1 MYIVHMVMHIGIC
14 NALEV
19 HIGVYNAL
27 EMHIGE
33 YTAYRM
39 HVNANGCNKMFIG
52 DYIRG
57 CYIGELASLY
67 QGSI

>member
-39 HVNANGCNKMFIG
+39 HVNKMVAIKCLLVIIYE
-52 DYIRG
+52 DAI
-57 CYIGELASLY
+57 LVN
-67 QGSI
+67 

>member
-1 MYIVHMVMHIGIC
+1 MYIVHMALHICCILTYIVHMVMHIGIC

-19 HIGVYNAL
+19 HIG
-27 EMHIGE
+27 E

-39 HVNANGCNKMFIG
+39 HVNKMFL
-52 DYIRG
+52 
-57 CYIGELASLY
+57 GELASLY